1 MKTINHHINLFILL
15 CFLGFKLLPL
25 TLCESEQNEP
35 DNKTTPEN
43 TTSFKGEYLGQI
55 LPDSIPVRFVPDF
68 LLSNQNWWW
77 HGRIDF
83 QNDGHELFMDIYC
96 PAEGGIRIRHM
107 KTLSEYWTYPA
118 PSPFSSDHIDA
129 SPSFINNGNKVFFL
143 SDRPNSE
150 GYGIWYAE
158 KNNGVWS
165 APQPAEVPVNSSI
178 EKGWE
183 ISVTNNETIYYRMK
197 VVGGPNRED
206 IFVIKKVNGQ
216 YSTPERLDDNIN
228 SPYSELGVFVDPD
241 EEYMLFCSDRP
252 DGSGEQDIYI
262 SYRNPDGTW
271 GLAVNLGAGINSSSR
286 DTAPSVSP
294 DKKYLFFKSS
304 RQGSGNPFWVDAQ
317 IIAELKPTE
326 L

>member
-1 MKTINHHINLFILL
+1 MLILL
-15 CFLGFKLLPL
+15 CFLGLKLMIV
-25 TLCESEQNEP
+25 TACEKEEVQNEP
-35 DNKTTPEN
+35 DNKT
-43 TTSFKGEYLGQI
+43 SFKGKYLGQTP
-55 LPDSIPVRFVPDF
+55 PDHTPVRCVPDF

-77 HGRIDF
+77 HARIDF
-83 QNDGHELFMDIYC
+83 QSDGNELFMDIYC
-96 PAEGGIRIRHM
+96 PSEGGIRIRHM
-107 KTLSEYWTYPA
+107 KIVDGYWTFPA
-118 PSPFSSDHIDA
+118 ASPFSSDHIDA

-143 SDRPNSE
+143 SDRPNGE
-150 GYGIWYAE
+150 GYGIWSAE

-165 APQPAEVPVNSSI
+165 TPLPVAVPVNSSI

-317 IIAELKPTE
+317 IIAELKPAE